1 LAYVSSL
8 FLFNNIKSG
17 STGGDFIPS
26 AVVFAWTILFP
37 VVQLIV
43 YKIIQKEDDNI
54 WIKWI

>member
-1 LAYVSSL
+1 LAYFSSL
-8 FLFNNIKSG
+8 FLFSNIKSG

-26 AVVFAWTILFP
+26 VVVFAWTILFP

-43 YKIIQKEDDNI
+43 YKVIQKEDDNI